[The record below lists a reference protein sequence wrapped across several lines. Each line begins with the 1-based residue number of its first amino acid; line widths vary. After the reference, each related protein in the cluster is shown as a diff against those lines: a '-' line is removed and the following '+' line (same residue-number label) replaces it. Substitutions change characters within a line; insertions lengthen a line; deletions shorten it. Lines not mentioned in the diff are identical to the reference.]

1 MRSTVCGTRGGH
13 TLSSDGTGRAR
24 RLMQVAVRMI
34 VPRVVSTVAASTY
47 VLRHSLSQLRLQTE
61 TLRRSSHAKEST
73 SPIRH
78 IRAWSPTTPPT
89 APGGLAPSGF
99 QTRTRLETDGCE
111 SCGDQTAK
119 TATGSTRRG
128 RRTRRRG
135 AAKLVSMQRPS
146 QSGERLGRALPW

>member
-13 TLSSDGTGRAR
+13 TLSSDGTGRV

-61 TLRRSSHAKEST
+61 TLRRSSHAKKST

-89 APGGLAPSGF
+89 G
-99 QTRTRLETDGCE
+99 
-111 SCGDQTAK
+111 
-119 TATGSTRRG
+119 
-128 RRTRRRG
+128 
-135 AAKLVSMQRPS
+135 
-146 QSGERLGRALPW
+146 PWA